1 MTMFLNKGRKVI
13 KLTYYLDGR
22 VAIEVNG
29 KKVAEISEMEI
40 FGEMSLILNKPRTAS
55 IKALKPSIVLPIDQ
69 KILNDL
75 LSECPPVIS
84 SLVKQL
90 AYRLSQCDQKYNLLK
105 IKQSDL
111 FNNPNVC
118 GETRYNLSN
127 KIWWNIDG
135 DFNRYSLYHFNKVT
149 RSILRWN

>member
-1 MTMFLNKGRKVI
+1 MSKNQKQKFLPDDYVFKQGEKGDKAY
-13 KLTYYLDGR
+13 LLLDGR

-69 KILNDL
+69 KILSDL

-90 AYRLSQCDQKYNLLK
+90 AYRLSQCDQEIQSLK
-105 IKQSDL
+105 
-111 FNNPNVC
+111 
-118 GETRYNLSN
+118 N
-127 KIWWNIDG
+127 KTI
-135 DFNRYSLYHFNKVT
+135 
-149 RSILRWN
+149 

>member
-1 MTMFLNKGRKVI
+1 MCENIKMNKDQKQRFLPDDYIFKQGEKGDKAY
-13 KLTYYLDGR
+13 LLLDGR

-55 IKALKPSIVLPIDQ
+55 IKALKPSIVLPINQ

-75 LSECPPVIS
+75 LSECPPVIT

-90 AYRLSQCDQKYNLLK
+90 AYRLSQCDQEIQSLK
-105 IKQSDL
+105 KK
-111 FNNPNVC
+111 NN
-118 GETRYNLSN
+118 
-127 KIWWNIDG
+127 
-135 DFNRYSLYHFNKVT
+135 
-149 RSILRWN
+149 

>member
-1 MTMFLNKGRKVI
+1 MCENIIMSKNQKQKFLPDDYVFKQGEKGDKAY
-13 KLTYYLDGR
+13 LLLDGR

-69 KILNDL
+69 KILSDL

-90 AYRLSQCDQKYNLLK
+90 AYRLSQCDQEIQSLK
-105 IKQSDL
+105 
-111 FNNPNVC
+111 
-118 GETRYNLSN
+118 N
-127 KIWWNIDG
+127 KTI
-135 DFNRYSLYHFNKVT
+135 
-149 RSILRWN
+149 

>member
-1 MTMFLNKGRKVI
+1 MSKDQKQKFLPDDYVFKQGERGDKAY
-13 KLTYYLDGR
+13 LLLDGR

-90 AYRLSQCDQKYNLLK
+90 AYRLSQCDQEIQSLK
-105 IKQSDL
+105 KK
-111 FNNPNVC
+111 NN
-118 GETRYNLSN
+118 
-127 KIWWNIDG
+127 
-135 DFNRYSLYHFNKVT
+135 
-149 RSILRWN
+149 